1 MDRGAVA
8 TCAVFGLTRHVLRDL
23 PDKQRRQRRV
33 VYEGSDSKGSSV
45 NTSDSEDEQDDIDS
59 DGPDDTG
66 NHDADAAEAPVAPMS
81 NHAQALAVVNSV
93 VPSLAQPPWL

>member
-1 MDRGAVA
+1 MQYSVSPVMCCV
-8 TCAVFGLTRHVLRDL
+8 TCQTSNGDN
-23 PDKQRRQRRV
+23 DV

-93 VPSLAQPPWL
+93 VPSLVQPPWL